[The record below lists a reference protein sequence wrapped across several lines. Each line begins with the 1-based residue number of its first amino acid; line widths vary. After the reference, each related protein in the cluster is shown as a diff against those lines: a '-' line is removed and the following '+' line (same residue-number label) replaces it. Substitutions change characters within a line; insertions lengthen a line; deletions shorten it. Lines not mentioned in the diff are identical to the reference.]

1 MSIQEFDKQME
12 RQFKINKENI
22 TFSLRGDA
30 KYFDAEQCKTFENNI
45 KANGWHRIKG
55 EDIDYLSFEK
65 LGIYLIKKGH
75 TGYHSMERFS
85 NTNQLKGF
93 VQGYNSAVFMQTK
106 KAWA

>member
-12 RQFKINKENI
+12 RQFKINRENI

-45 KANGWHRIKG
+45 KVNGWHRIKG
-55 EDIDYLSFEK
+55 KDIKHLRFEK
-65 LGIYLIKKGH
+65 YSINLIKENGAYI
-75 TGYHSMERFS
+75 TMERFS
-85 NTNQLKGF
+85 NTDQLKGF
-93 VQGYNSAVFMQTK
+93 VKGYNASVFMQTR